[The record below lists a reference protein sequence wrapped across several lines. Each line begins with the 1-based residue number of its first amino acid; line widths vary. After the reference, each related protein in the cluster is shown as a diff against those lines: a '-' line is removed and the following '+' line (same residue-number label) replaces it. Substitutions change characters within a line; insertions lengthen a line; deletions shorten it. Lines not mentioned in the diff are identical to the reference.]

1 MAERIRRNF
10 TAVILALAML
20 TSNIPMLS
28 ITANAVY
35 ERPIVDES
43 ADFETDAITTIKP
56 AEVTGIMAPYAGG
69 TGFAPVA
76 GFKNALNFNSNTKK
90 RVDIP
95 FNNST
100 KLGGQYDFTVSMW
113 ALPTANSPYQT
124 LYRQCKTDG
133 GALGVWLR
141 YIRDNGGYLYFGFD
155 VFGNNTAGWQ
165 WPWAWNN
172 GVPPADMVKIP
183 VNQWFH
189 VAMTKSGKTV
199 TVYLNGVKYYQMVL
213 DDAHYNAPAPT
224 GAAISVGGEDVTN
237 QYFDGRIDEV
247 RFWNTAL
254 SQSEIEAWMFR
265 EIDSKHPKYGN
276 LVFYYKLN
284 QISGTTVM
292 DSKGSSHGTTV
303 NMADTD
309 WVISDV
315 RMWTVKAGSSVNGQ
329 LIGSDADG
337 SSTNGFDWNLSFEI
351 VTQPSKGTAVITK
364 DNKFTYTAYIDKQG
378 SDTFKYKV
386 KDSAGNYSNTQ
397 VQSINILPAI
407 FTVTFVTNGG
417 SYVTNQNIVYGGK
430 VTAPTN
436 PTKTDYTF
444 VGWYKEPSL
453 TNAWVFTTDTVTA
466 DTTLY
471 AMWKITT
478 LISVDVTWGRMEFA
492 YSDGTWNPQKH
503 QYEGAGWTH
512 GQNANKISVT
522 STSNVPVTVSYS
534 YVRETGYGAV
544 NGSFT
549 DGTNPVNSHGLSA
562 GNVTPQSYDA
572 YLTLSG
578 KPPEVYLG
586 KIGSV
591 TVTITS

>member
-10 TAVILALAML
+10 TAVILVLAML
-20 TSNIPMLS
+20 TSHIPMLS

-35 ERPIVDES
+35 ERSVVDES
-43 ADFETDAITTIKP
+43 ADFETDAIKSIKP
-56 AEVTGIMAPYAGG
+56 AEVTDMMVTYAGG

-100 KLGGQYDFTVSMW
+100 KLGGKYDFTVSMW
-113 ALPTANSPYQT
+113 AFPTANSPYQT
-124 LYRQCKTDG
+124 LYRQYKTDG

-155 VFGNNTAGWQ
+155 VFGDNAAGWQ

-172 GVPPADMVKIP
+172 GVPPADTVKIP

-224 GAAISVGGEDVTN
+224 GATISVGGEDITN

-265 EIDSKHPKYGN
+265 EIDSKHPRYGS

-284 QISGTTVM
+284 QSGGTTVI

-309 WVISDV
+309 WVTSDV

-337 SSTNGFDWNLSFEI
+337 SSTSGFDWNLSFEI

-364 DNKFTYTAYIDKQG
+364 DNRFTYTADIDKQG
-378 SDTFKYKV
+378 IDTFTYKV
-386 KDSAGNYSNTQ
+386 KDSAGNYSNIQ

-407 FTVTFVTNGG
+407 FMVTFVTSGG
-417 SYVTNQNIVYGGK
+417 SYVADQSVVYGEK
-430 VTAPTN
+430 VIVPAN
-436 PTKTDYTF
+436 PTKIGYTF
-444 VGWYKEPSL
+444 AGWYKEPSL
-453 TNAWVFTTDTVTA
+453 TNAWVFAIDTVKA
-466 DTTLY
+466 DTVLY
-471 AMWKITT
+471 AKWKIDTA
-478 LISVDVTWGRMEFA
+478 ISVDVTWGSMEFT
-492 YSDGTWNPQKH
+492 YSDGTWNPETH
-503 QYEGAGWTH
+503 EYEGAGWTTPE
-512 GQNANKISVT
+512 NANKISVT

-534 YVRETGYGAV
+534 YERETGYEAV
-544 NGSFT
+544 NGNIT
-549 DGTNPVNSHGLSA
+549 DGTSSVTSKNLPVGDT
-562 GNVTPQSYDA
+562 TPQGYDV
-572 YLTLSG
+572 YLSLSG
-578 KPPEVYLG
+578 KPPECNIS

-591 TVTITS
+591 TVTIAG